1 MGHPFS
7 KEKFLSIQD
16 ILYDKID
23 EVLKENIIAN
33 LDLKIERNIFK
44 DFSKE
49 RVYTNNIREWL
60 DQLNWLKKNIYEE
73 LVFTLAYDRTFD
85 EVNETLK
92 GTIKFNYRQRYLRLA
107 LYDLFTFREKLAY
120 LIYEL
125 FNRKIKYKKQIS
137 FFSIVTGLNGLDMS
151 KENITWINDNEFKL
165 IKDIMNKL
173 NENETVNILKQ
184 ARNSFTHRSNIGID
198 TIPLISL
205 EENIL
210 DNGYKQVLYKK
221 LEEQVKYEDIINN
234 ILVVWSLFIHS
245 LKSLIEDV
253 KLLKEEVEK

>member
-1 MGHPFS
+1 M
-7 KEKFLSIQD
+7 
-16 ILYDKID
+16 
-23 EVLKENIIAN
+23 
-33 LDLKIERNIFK
+33 
-44 DFSKE
+44 
-49 RVYTNNIREWL
+49 
-60 DQLNWLKKNIYEE
+60 
-73 LVFTLAYDRTFD
+73 
-85 EVNETLK
+85 
-92 GTIKFNYRQRYLRLA
+92 
-107 LYDLFTFREKLAY
+107 
-120 LIYEL
+120 
-125 FNRKIKYKKQIS
+125 
-137 FFSIVTGLNGLDMS
+137 TGLNGLDMS